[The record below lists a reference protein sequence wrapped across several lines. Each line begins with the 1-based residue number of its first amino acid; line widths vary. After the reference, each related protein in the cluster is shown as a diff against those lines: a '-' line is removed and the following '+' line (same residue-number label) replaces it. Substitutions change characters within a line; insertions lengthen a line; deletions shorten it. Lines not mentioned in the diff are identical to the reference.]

1 MYDVTLFTVFFLDV
15 VPKQVLGQFGLVEL
29 ETGIASLIS
38 NVLARMGGWGVW
50 LDNDHNGILNSN
62 WNLAD
67 WK

>member
-1 MYDVTLFTVFFLDV
+1 MGVN
-15 VPKQVLGQFGLVEL
+15 KQVLGQFVLVEL